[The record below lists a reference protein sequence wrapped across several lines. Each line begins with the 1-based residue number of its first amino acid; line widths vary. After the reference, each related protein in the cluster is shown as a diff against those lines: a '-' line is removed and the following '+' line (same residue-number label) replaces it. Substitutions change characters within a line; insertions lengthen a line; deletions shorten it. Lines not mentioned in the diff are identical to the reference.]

1 MKKENTEVLK
11 NLKTSLKFHLPLGM
25 QAELN
30 LVRGKECHKTSKGQ
44 SKPMNILQAVKE

>member
-30 LVRGKECHKTSKGQ
+30 LVRGGKRMS
-44 SKPMNILQAVKE
+44 